1 MKVKFTEPE
10 EFCEELER
18 DKQDIDRGIV
28 RCTIRYEPTK
38 ISPSIRHVIAIASY
52 PVKGQIVKLERHC
65 GEIWGLRPEE
75 DQKAVDRAREHLKR
89 VEETCRRLN
98 LEVRAGSLE
107 E

>member
-18 DKQDIDRGIV
+18 DRGDIDRGIV
-28 RCTIRYEPTK
+28 RCTIRYKPLEK
-38 ISPSIRHVIAIASY
+38 IPYVYHVIAVASY
-52 PVKGQIVKLERHC
+52 SVGGQIVKLERHC

-75 DQKAVDRAREHLKR
+75 DQKAVDRAQEHLKR